1 MEVPTTAVV
10 KLLQYSGLRSNTG
23 MGFHPKNGLHQG
35 MKVRLSIWTFWI
47 CDSKIVEVSWKL
59 RNCKS
64 WKLKLKKFTLK
75 I

>member
-10 KLLQYSGLRSNTG
+10 KLLQYSGLGSNTG
-23 MGFHPKNGLHQG
+23 MGFHPKNGLHQV

-47 CDSKIVEVSWKL
+47 CDSKTVEVSWKL